1 MNSSHKKPLPGTDLA
16 YFDASAAVEAI
27 QPGAWAGLPYT
38 SRVFAENIVRRA
50 EPARI
55 ADYLGQL
62 VGRRRDLDFPWFPAR
77 VVCHDILG
85 QTALVDLAGLRD
97 AIADQGGDPAQV
109 NPVVPVQLI
118 VDHSLAVEFDGND
131 PNAFAKN
138 RAVENRR
145 NDDRFHFIDWTK
157 HAFRNVDV
165 IPPGNGIMH
174 QINLER
180 MSPVVGVSDGVA
192 YPDTCVGT
200 DSHTPHVDAL
210 GVIAVGVGGLEAEN
224 VMLGRA
230 SWMRLPDIIGV
241 ELTGKPQ
248 PGITATDVVLA
259 LTEFLRKQKVVGA
272 FLEFRGEGAAALTLG
287 DRATISNMAPEY
299 GATAAMFF
307 IDQNTL
313 DYLRLTGRGDKQVAL
328 VETYART
335 AGLWADTLANVQYER
350 TLTFDLSSVVR
361 SLAGPSNPHAHLPV
375 NELQSRGIADE
386 AKLQAGRGEEAQ
398 GLMPDGAVIIA
409 AITSCTNTSNPRNVI
424 AAGLIARNAN
434 RAGLIRK
441 PWVKSSLAPGSKAV
455 ALYLEEAG
463 LKSELEKLGFGIVA
477 FACTTCNGMSGALD
491 PKIQQEVI
499 DRDLYAVAVLSGNR
513 NFDGRIHPYAKQA
526 FLASPPLVV
535 AYAIA
540 GTVRFDIEKDALG
553 HRADGTPV
561 YLKDIW
567 PDDAEIDAIVKS
579 AVKPEQFNAVYEP
592 MFRRHGDDG
601 VQVAPLYEWRP
612 QSTYIRRP
620 PYWEGALAGTRTLSG
635 MRPLAVLGDNITTDH
650 LSPSNAILLNS
661 AAGEYLAKMGLPEED
676 FNSYATHRGDHL
688 TAQRATFANPKTI
701 NEMAV
706 VDGAVK
712 QGSLARVEPDGK
724 VMRMW
729 EAIETYMDR
738 GQPLIIIAGA
748 DYGQGSSRD
757 WAAKGVRLAGVE
769 VIAAEG
775 FERIHRTNLIGMGVL
790 PLEFL
795 PGTNRKTLAID
806 GTETY
811 DVVGERT
818 PRATLTLV
826 IHRRN
831 GERVDVPMLC
841 RLDSDEEVS
850 IYEAGGVLQRFAQDF
865 LEHRAA

>member
-1 MNSSHKKPLPGTDLA
+1 MNRNHRKPLPGTSLD
-16 YFDASAAVEAI
+16 YFDARAAVEALA
-27 QPGAWAGLPYT
+27 PGAWAQLPYT
-38 SRVFAENIVRRA
+38 ARVHAENIVRRA
-50 EPARI
+50 EPAIIDDCLR
-55 ADYLGQL
+55 QL
-62 VGRRRDLDFPWFPAR
+62 IEVKRERDFPWFPAR

-97 AIADQGGDPAQV
+97 AIAEAGGDPAKV

-118 VDHSLAVEFDGND
+118 VDHSLAVECGGYD
-131 PNAFAKN
+131 PQAFAKN
-138 RAVENRR
+138 RAIEDRR
-145 NDDRFHFIDWTK
+145 NADRFHFIDWTK
-157 HAFRNVDV
+157 LAFENVDV

-174 QINLER
+174 QINLEK
-180 MSPVVGVSDGVA
+180 MSPVIGVTDGVA

-230 SWMRLPDIIGV
+230 SWMRTPEMIGV
-241 ELTGKPQ
+241 ELSGRPQ

-259 LTEFLRKQKVVGA
+259 LTEFLRKEKVVGA
-272 FLEFRGEGAAALTLG
+272 YLEFRGPGAAALTIG
-287 DRATISNMAPEY
+287 DRATIANMAPEY
-299 GATAAMFF
+299 GATAALFF
-307 IDQNTL
+307 IDDNTL
-313 DYLRLTGRGDKQVAL
+313 DYLRLTGREPAQVAL
-328 VETYART
+328 VETYAKA
-335 AGLWADTLANVQYER
+335 AGLWADDLAAARYER
-350 TLTFDLSSVVR
+350 VLHFDLSSVER
-361 SLAGPSNPHAHLPV
+361 TLAGPSNPHRRLPV
-375 NELQSRGIADE
+375 AALAERGIADA
-386 AKLQAGRGEEAQ
+386 AKLEAGRADEAR

-424 AAGLIARNAN
+424 AAGLLARNAN
-434 RAGLIRK
+434 ARGLTRK

-455 ALYLEEAG
+455 QLYLEEAG
-463 LKSELEKLGFGIVA
+463 LKAELEQLGFGIVA

-491 PKIQQEVI
+491 PAIQQEII
-499 DRDLYAVAVLSGNR
+499 DRDLYATAVLSGNR

-526 FLASPPLVV
+526 FLASPPLVI

-540 GTVRFDIEKDALG
+540 GTIRFDIEKDVLG
-553 HRADGTPV
+553 IDADGNEV
-561 YLKDIW
+561 RLADIW
-567 PDDAEIDAIVKS
+567 PSDAEIDAVAAK
-579 AVKPEQFNAVYEP
+579 AVKPEQFRSVYEP
-592 MFRRHGDDG
+592 MFARSKAAAAR
-601 VQVAPLYEWRP
+601 VSPLYEWRA

-620 PYWEGALAGTRTLSG
+620 PYWEGALAKPRTLTG
-635 MRPLAVLGDNITTDH
+635 MRPLALLGDNITTDH
-650 LSPSNAILLNS
+650 LSPSNAILASS

-688 TAQRATFANPKTI
+688 TAQRATFANPKLI

-706 VDGAVK
+706 VDGQVQ
-712 QGSLARVEPDGK
+712 QGSLARVEPEGQ

-729 EAIETYMDR
+729 EAIETYMQR

-769 VIAAEG
+769 VIVAEG

-795 PGTNRKTLAID
+795 PGTNRLTLGLD

-811 DVVGERT
+811 DVVGT
-818 PRATLTLV
+818 PAPGAQLTLQV
-826 IHRRN
+826 NRRD
-831 GERVDVPMLC
+831 GQQLVVPVLC

-850 IYEAGGVLQRFAQDF
+850 VYQAGGVLQRFAQDF
-865 LEHRAA
+865 LAGNA